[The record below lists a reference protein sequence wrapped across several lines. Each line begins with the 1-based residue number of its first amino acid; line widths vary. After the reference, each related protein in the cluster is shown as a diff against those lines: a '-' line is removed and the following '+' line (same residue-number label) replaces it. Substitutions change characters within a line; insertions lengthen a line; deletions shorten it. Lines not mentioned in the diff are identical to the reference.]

1 MLFHGAVFW
10 ISVLPAG
17 SAPPLLPPDTGSY
30 YCWDEEEGAQVH
42 LADSCGRSWGSY
54 TNASAGKSCLFSPCS
69 SWRVYVALNRGLDT
83 KWFLIL

>member
-1 MLFHGAVFW
+1 MLFYGAVFW

-17 SAPPLLPPDTGSY
+17 SAPPLLPPDAGSY
-30 YCWDEEEGAQVH
+30 TSWDEEEGAQVG
-42 LADSCGRSWGSY
+42 LAVSCGRSWGSY
-54 TNASAGKSCLFSPCS
+54 TNVSAGKSCLLSPRS